1 MNKSQFKQI
10 SFARRSSPG
19 PNPSS
24 ALPISPHADVQ
35 RFCRM
40 IEKALEEASTVMLNL
55 GNDLVALLLR
65 D

>member
-1 MNKSQFKQI
+1 
-10 SFARRSSPG
+10 
-19 PNPSS
+19 
-24 ALPISPHADVQ
+24 LPISPHADVQ